1 MINTS
6 TAAFVLVSGSNKQFN
21 GSSIICEPLY
31 IETSQTFHVTLRVLE
46 SASTNEIE
54 RTTIYLTKAEV
65 DAETG
70 TGSGETDPWFNAV
83 QKASITKLS
92 AYSGNGSTT
101 FTIV

>member
-6 TAAFVLVSGSNKQFN
+6 TAAFVLDSGSNKQFN

-31 IETSQTFHVTLRVLE
+31 NETSQVFHVTLRVLD
-46 SASTNEIE
+46 SATTNEIE
-54 RTTIYLTKAEV
+54 RAIIYLTKAEV

-70 TGSGETDPWFNAV
+70 TGSGETDLWFNAV

-92 AYSGNGSTT
+92 GYNASTT